1 MKIFALS
8 FAIPL
13 FALNAAMASEDVI
26 SWSSPA
32 GVSRLEESRYKG
44 DFFKLAN
51 QFESQQNKVFC
62 GVASTTIVLNALRMG
77 KNLPN
82 LPLDEGILAPKDRI
96 YFTQKNFT
104 PIYARYTQNTVMA
117 NSPKLRL
124 SVLGKPRQPGG
135 LPEYG
140 YNLQELT
147 QLLKSH
153 GVNTR
158 TVYMSSA
165 EKHMKHQLINA
176 LSTPEHYVIINYSRE
191 IIGQGA
197 GGHISPLAAYHQ
209 PSDSFLIMDV
219 APAREAWV
227 WVPSE
232 ILLKA
237 MATADVASYRGYVI
251 VSDAAS
257 GQQQSD

>member
-1 MKIFALS
+1 ML
-8 FAIPL
+8 L
-13 FALNAAMASEDVI
+13 FASNAATAAEDVI

-82 LPLDEGILAPKDRI
+82 LPLDESILTPEDRI
-96 YFTQKNFT
+96 YFTQENFT

-117 NSPKLRL
+117 NSPKPRL
-124 SVLGKPRQPGG
+124 SVLGKPVQQGG

-140 YNLQELT
+140 YNLRELT
-147 QLLKSH
+147 ELLHSH

-158 TVYMSSA
+158 TVYVSSA
-165 EKHMKHQLINA
+165 EKYMKHQLIDV
-176 LSTPEHYVIINYSRE
+176 LSTPEHYVMVNYSRE
-191 IIGQGA
+191 ILGQGA

-209 PSDSFLIMDV
+209 PSDSFLVMDV
-219 APAREAWV
+219 TPAREEWV

-232 ILLKA
+232 ILLRA
-237 MATADVASYRGYVI
+237 MATEDVASYRGYVI
-251 VSDAAS
+251 VNDPTSD
-257 GQQQSD
+257 QRQSD